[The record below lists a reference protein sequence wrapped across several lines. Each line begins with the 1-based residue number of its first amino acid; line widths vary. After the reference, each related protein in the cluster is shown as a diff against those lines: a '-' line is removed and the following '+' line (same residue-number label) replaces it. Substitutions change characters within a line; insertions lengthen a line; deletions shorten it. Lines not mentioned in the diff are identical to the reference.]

1 MSRRA
6 WTPRQVARLRAL
18 AGLFPL
24 KEVARLMRRSYSSVK
39 NATCKLGIDCGRAW
53 TPGQLARLRADYG
66 KLPAR
71 HLALVLGRPLPAVCR
86 MARKLGL
93 SRTASRFTAEDLAR
107 IRELNGQGW
116 SDTEIAHALG
126 RDRHETTKHRKR
138 LHLPSQ
144 QHGHRVRARLA
155 AALQRQLERLGL
167 HSAAKGVVVVLV
179 LVAGQD
185 AVDAGADHLQERVV
199 GQVRVAGVIEGLSKG
214 PGQADALVEL
224 ADGEQSGVTGEL
236 ARRRLDND
244 RRAEVV
250 QDLWPGRW

>member
-1 MSRRA
+1 MSSLP

-18 AGLFPL
+18 AGLYPL

-39 NATCKLGIDCGRAW
+39 NAICKLDIDCGRAW

-71 HLALVLGRPLPAVCR
+71 QLAQALGRPLPAVYR

-93 SRTASRFTAEDLAR
+93 SRTASRFTEEDLAR

-116 SDTEIAHALG
+116 SDTEIARALG

-144 QHGHRVRARLA
+144 QHGQRVRARLA
-155 AALQRQLERLGL
+155 AALQRQLERQGL
-167 HSAAKGVVVVLV
+167 HSAAELRKHAHQAHQAYAHQLAALAQPVRPLTPELFHGGGLEQAWKCGSYHAIATVCVSPLGVLSWAVMLRH
-179 LVAGQD
+179 AEGCD
-185 AVDAGADHLQERVV
+185 A
-199 GQVRVAGVIEGLSKG
+199 
-214 PGQADALVEL
+214 
-224 ADGEQSGVTGEL
+224 T
-236 ARRRLDND
+236 
-244 RRAEVV
+244 
-250 QDLWPGRW
+250 